1 MRIFAKPII
10 EPMKKKIANLFA
22 GLPWYDAAEYGA
34 MILITLT
41 VPIAWSIGVWSLI
54 LLCLA
59 TLVKCI
65 QRRRVGNSCLSRGG
79 RAGLWLMIAYF
90 ALSAVSALWSS
101 QPAEAWERAA
111 LMLPMLAL
119 PLAMLLT
126 DTAYLKQ
133 RHTDALV
140 FLLAGVLTVRFAV
153 MAVRAIVRYLMGI
166 PPSLLIDF
174 HFDPLHHNYLALYLI
189 TAIALLYVVV
199 ERNWHR
205 ADWRRWRWVVV
216 ADMALLAGYMVIM
229 GSRSGLVILAMVA
242 VACLA
247 HLALV
252 RKRWGVAAVA
262 AGLLVVGVGA
272 TYLAAPKLYWRIVYS
287 AEKMLAGEPGDG
299 RQVMWQCGMELVKE
313 RPLTGWGSD
322 GYWPELRERYRAHDF
337 AEGYEP
343 ERYNTHNQYLETLLM
358 TGSVGL
364 AVLMMMVMV
373 PAVAS
378 CCKPRRNLP
387 MALFTIVYGGFLMFE
402 VMFGRQMGL
411 LFICWWYGLLLAARG
426 TETAEK

>member
-140 FLLAGVLTVRFAV
+140 FLLAGVLTVRFAC
-153 MAVRAIVRYLMGI
+153 
-166 PPSLLIDF
+166 
-174 HFDPLHHNYLALYLI
+174 H
-189 TAIALLYVVV
+189 
-199 ERNWHR
+199 
-205 ADWRRWRWVVV
+205 
-216 ADMALLAGYMVIM
+216 
-229 GSRSGLVILAMVA
+229 
-242 VACLA
+242 
-247 HLALV
+247 
-252 RKRWGVAAVA
+252 
-262 AGLLVVGVGA
+262 
-272 TYLAAPKLYWRIVYS
+272 
-287 AEKMLAGEPGDG
+287 
-299 RQVMWQCGMELVKE
+299 
-313 RPLTGWGSD
+313 RPLPD
-322 GYWPELRERYRAHDF
+322 GHPA
-337 AEGYEP
+337 
-343 ERYNTHNQYLETLLM
+343 Q
-358 TGSVGL
+358 L
-364 AVLMMMVMV
+364 AD
-373 PAVAS
+373 
-378 CCKPRRNLP
+378 
-387 MALFTIVYGGFLMFE
+387 
-402 VMFGRQMGL
+402 
-411 LFICWWYGLLLAARG
+411 
-426 TETAEK
+426 